1 VFIVN
6 ASNNNKQLILEETMK
21 KLALIL
27 ALIIIPC
34 SAFGLEMLND
44 NAMDEVT
51 GQAGV
56 AIAFDDVQLFLNV
69 DRFAWVDCDGFST
82 HSNFGGT
89 CAGSGAAIV
98 IEDFQMDT
106 ININMIGTAG
116 TFAAFEYT
124 ASSAGIQTTGGGLN
138 LASSTCG
145 QIPLF
150 YDYGTGAVVGCTL
163 DNATG
168 AGLGLNNYINT
179 NISDSSGL
187 AQFNAKALTIDVSME
202 LPLLSGGLHAN
213 DIGSSG
219 MVGGVLIGLPTAEF
233 YIHSMTI
240 TPTVTALISANS
252 VAHETLMRNEGE
264 SYGTFVIEGITFTVL
279 NGWMEIAPT
288 GNPTDIY

>member
-1 VFIVN
+1 
-6 ASNNNKQLILEETMK
+6 LEEKMK

-27 ALIIIPC
+27 ALILIPC

-44 NAMDEVT
+44 NAMEAVT
-51 GQAGV
+51 GQSGV

-69 DRFAWVDCDGFST
+69 DKFAWIDCDGFST

-98 IEDFQMDT
+98 IENFQMDC

-116 TFAAFEYT
+116 TFAAYEYT
-124 ASSAGIQTTGGGLN
+124 AAGGNQTTGGGLN
-138 LASSTCG
+138 LGSSTCG

-150 YDYGTGAVVGCTL
+150 YDYGTGGALGCLLDTTAVGA
-163 DNATG
+163 NAT
-168 AGLGLNNYINT
+168 LGLDGYVNT
-179 NISDSSGL
+179 NISDRSGL

-233 YIHSMTI
+233 YIGSMVI
-240 TPTVTALISANS
+240 TPTVSALITANS
-252 VAHETLMRNEGE
+252 LAHETLMRNEGE
-264 SYGTFVIEGITFTVL
+264 SFGTFYIEGITFTVL

-288 GNPTDIY
+288 GNPTDGY

>member
-1 VFIVN
+1 
-6 ASNNNKQLILEETMK
+6 MK

-27 ALIIIPC
+27 ALMLIPC
-34 SAFGLEMLND
+34 TAFGLEMLND
-44 NAMDEVT
+44 DAMDQVT
-51 GQAGV
+51 GQSGV

-69 DRFAWVDCDGFST
+69 DKFAWIDCDGFST

-89 CAGSGAAIV
+89 CAGSGAAMV
-98 IEDFQMDT
+98 IENFQIDC

-116 TFAAFEYT
+116 TFASAEYT
-124 ASSAGIQTTGGGLN
+124 VNGGNQTTGGGLN
-138 LASSTCG
+138 LTSSPCG

-163 DNATG
+163 DGSTT
-168 AGLGLNNYINT
+168 GLGLDNYINT
-179 NISDSSGL
+179 NISDRTGL

-213 DIGSSG
+213 DPGSSG
-219 MVGGVLIGLPTAEF
+219 MVGGVLIGLPTGEF
-233 YIHSMTI
+233 YLNSMMF
-240 TPTVTALISANS
+240 TPTVSALISPNT

-264 SYGTFVIEGITFTVL
+264 SYGTFLIEGITFTVL

-288 GNPTDIY
+288 GNPTDAY